1 MAADIP
7 PSRGPGRATL
17 IMGQIGLSVHAVV
30 GAVVQEILER
40 EGHQV
45 RTVIGAQHEIF
56 PLLGQGSID
65 LMVAAWLPEGHAAC
79 WALHGAGTEVLARL
93 YEGARFFWAT
103 PDYVPEREVS
113 SIRDLAD
120 PSVAD
125 RMENVIQ
132 GAGLSAMTS
141 AISSRAIVDYGLDRL
156 GYVFRDGTQADWIA
170 AHDQAIDE
178 RRWFVLPTWTPQY
191 LNRNGGLRMLA
202 DPNGVLGGANDAM
215 LVAPRGRLEAV
226 APHARQVLS
235 RVVIGLEGVIE
246 MDWLVN
252 SDGRT
257 PRQAARA
264 WMSANSRRV
273 ETWLRA

>member
-1 MAADIP
+1 MTADIP
-7 PSRGPGRATL
+7 PGCGAGRTTL
-17 IMGQIGLSVHAVV
+17 IIGQIGLSVHSVV
-30 GAVVQEILER
+30 GAVVQELLER
-40 EGHQV
+40 EGYQV

-79 WALHGAGTEVLARL
+79 WALYGAQTEVLAKL
-93 YEGARFFWAT
+93 YEGARLFWAT
-103 PDYVPEREVS
+103 PDYVPERELS
-113 SIRDLAD
+113 SIRDLAN

-125 RMENVIQ
+125 RMEKTIR
-132 GAGLSAMTS
+132 GEGLIAMTS
-141 AISSRAIVDYGLDRL
+141 AMSSHAIVAYGLDRL
-156 GYVFRDGTQADWIA
+156 GYVFRDGPQADWIA
-170 AHDQAIDE
+170 ARDQALNE

-191 LNRNGGLRMLA
+191 LNRDGGLRMLA
-202 DPNGVLGGANDAM
+202 DPNGVLGGDNSAV
-215 LVAPRGRLEAV
+215 LVAPRGRLETI

-252 SDGRT
+252 IDGRT

-273 ETWLRA
+273 ESWLRA